1 YTATVY
7 EKGAEVIRVLKILLG
22 PTIFKQGMD
31 LYLSRHDG
39 DAATIEDF
47 VACFAEVS
55 GRDLSQFFLWYRQSG
70 TPDIAVEV
78 RHDAR
83 AGTVTLD
90 VTQTLYP
97 TPGQPSKQPMVIPIA
112 FGLVGE
118 DGRDRPLLSEDG
130 QLSSG
135 ILEINA
141 LKHRFV
147 FSGHPTRPIAS
158 LNRGFSAPV
167 KISANL
173 SDQDLLFLAGHDNDP
188 YNRWQSAQTV
198 ATRLLTQSTRRVRD
212 GLPPLEDPALIAALS
227 AVLKEADSDPAFAA
241 LVMTLPTEADIAREI
256 ATDVDPDAIF
266 VARSALRRAIG
277 QSLAGELQAIRD
289 RLVPAQPFSP
299 DAVSAG
305 RRALRNVALDLIAA
319 PGAPSALD
327 LAEAQFEAADNMTD
341 RLAALSVLAQHAG
354 ERRERALE
362 AFRARYHDDPLV
374 IDKWYALQATIAE
387 DGTLA
392 RVETLITS
400 AGAAM
405 ANPNRLRSLVGAFAT
420 GNPTQFN
427 RADGAGYTFLADIV
441 LKTDATNSQVAARLL
456 SAFRSWRALE
466 PVRREKARLA
476 LSRVASANNL
486 SPDVRDIV
494 DRSLL

>member
-1 YTATVY
+1 LKSHQFPEDSGPLAHPVRPEIYSEINNFYTATVY

-22 PTIFKQGMD
+22 PMVFKQGMD

-70 TPDIAVEV
+70 TPEIAVEV

-130 QLSSG
+130 QLSGG

-198 ATRLLTQSTRRVRD
+198 ATRLLTQSTTRVRD
-212 GLPPLEDPALIAALS
+212 GLAPLDSPSFIAALEAGLDIVS
-227 AVLKEADSDPAFAA
+227 GMHSSIDDIPELKDAVLRTGRRFIEVRRPPANIRVGTGQKRTGKRLLTVGTDCALGKKYTALAIARAFAA
-241 LVMTLPTEADIAREI
+241 RGVDCDFR
-256 ATDVDPDAIF
+256 ATGQTGVFISGRGVAI
-266 VARSALRRAIG
+266 
-277 QSLAGELQAIRD
+277 
-289 RLVPAQPFSP
+289 
-299 DAVSAG
+299 DAVVADFIAG
-305 RRALRNVALDLIAA
+305 
-319 PGAPSALD
+319 
-327 LAEAQFEAADNMTD
+327 MTD
-341 RLAALSVLAQHAG
+341 RFASSEHQ
-354 ERRERALE
+354 
-362 AFRARYHDDPLV
+362 
-374 IDKWYALQATIAE
+374 
-387 DGTLA
+387 
-392 RVETLITS
+392 
-400 AGAAM
+400 
-405 ANPNRLRSLVGAFAT
+405 RLT
-420 GNPTQFN
+420 GQ
-427 RADGAGYTFLADIV
+427 
-441 LKTDATNSQVAARLL
+441 RLL
-456 SAFRSWRALE
+456 A
-466 PVRREKARLA
+466 
-476 LSRVASANNL
+476 
-486 SPDVRDIV
+486 
-494 DRSLL
+494 